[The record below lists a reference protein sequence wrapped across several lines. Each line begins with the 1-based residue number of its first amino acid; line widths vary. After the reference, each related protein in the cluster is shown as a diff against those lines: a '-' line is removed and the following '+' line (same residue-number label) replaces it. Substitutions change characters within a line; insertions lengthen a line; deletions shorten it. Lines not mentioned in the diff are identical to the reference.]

1 MKYEL
6 EVEKRDAAGKGVAR
20 KLRGRGKIPAVV
32 YGSGKSRMIAID
44 YKVARN
50 MVLSQRGHTGLLTVK
65 IAGEKD
71 LVAVLQDHQLDPIN
85 GAILH
90 VDLFEVSMDKPIR
103 VRLSISIIG
112 QVPVGVKEGGIL
124 HQPMREFHIEC
135 LPDQIPDHIEID
147 ASELAIGDGVYVKD
161 VQVPAGVE
169 ILDDEDQMVVHVATK
184 MSEAKLESLLT
195 REAGEAAPV
204 TPVEEK
210 AKVEGA
216 GAAAAAPV
224 DPKAKAPD
232 AKPKEG
238 KK

>member
-1 MKYEL
+1 MRYEL

-20 KLRGRGKIPAVV
+20 KLRGQKKIPAVL
-32 YGSGKSRMIAID
+32 YGGGTSRLIAMD

-71 LVAVLQDHQLDPIN
+71 MVAVLKDHQLDPIN

-103 VRLSISIIG
+103 VRLPVSIIG

-124 HQPMREFHIEC
+124 HQPMRDLHIEC
-135 LPDQIPDHIEID
+135 LPAQIPDHIEID
-147 ASELAIGDGVYVKD
+147 ASELHLGQGVHVKD
-161 VQVPAGVE
+161 VQAPAGVK
-169 ILDDEDQMVVHVATK
+169 ILDDEDLMVVNVATK

-204 TPVEEK
+204 TPTDEK
-210 AKVEGA
+210 AKTEAA
-216 GAAAAAPV
+216 GATAAPT
-224 DPKAKAPD
+224 DTKAKAPD
-232 AKPKEG
+232 AKAKEG

>member
-1 MKYEL
+1 MKYGL

-20 KLRGRGKIPAVV
+20 KLRGQKKIPGVL
-32 YGSGKSRMIAID
+32 YGGGTSRLIAMD
-44 YKVARN
+44 YKVARD

-71 LVAVLQDHQLDPIN
+71 MVAVLKDHQLDPIN

-103 VRLSISIIG
+103 VRLPVSIIG

-124 HQPMREFHIEC
+124 HQPMRDLHIEC
-135 LPDQIPDHIEID
+135 LPAQIPDHIEID
-147 ASELAIGDGVYVKD
+147 ASELRLGQGVHVKD
-161 VQVPAGVE
+161 VQAPTGVK
-169 ILDDEDQMVVHVATK
+169 ILDDEDLMVVNVATK

-210 AKVEGA
+210 AKTEPA
-216 GAAAAAPV
+216 GVAAAPT
-224 DPKAKAPD
+224 DTKAKAPD
-232 AKPKEG
+232 AKAKEG

>member
-20 KLRGRGKIPAVV
+20 KLRARGKIPAVA
-32 YGSGKSRMIAID
+32 YGSGKSRLLAMD

-90 VDLFEVSMDKPIR
+90 VDLFEVSMEKPIR
-103 VRLSISIIG
+103 VRLPISIIG

-124 HQPMREFHIEC
+124 QQPMREFHIEC

-147 ASELAIGDGVYVKD
+147 ATELGIGDGVHVKD
-161 VQVPAGVE
+161 VQAPAGVE
-169 ILDDEDQMVVHVATK
+169 ILDDEDQMVVHVTTK

-216 GAAAAAPV
+216 AGAVAAPA
-224 DPKAKAPD
+224 DTKAKAPD
-232 AKPKEG
+232 AKAKEG

>member
-6 EVEKRDAAGKGVAR
+6 EVESRDAAGKGVAR

-32 YGSGKSRMIAID
+32 YGSGKSRLIAMD

-71 LVAVLQDHQLDPIN
+71 IVAVLQDHQLDPMN

-90 VDLFEVSMDKPIR
+90 VDLFEVSMDKLIR
-103 VRLSISIIG
+103 VRLPVAIIG

-124 HQPMREFHIEC
+124 QQPLRDLHVEC
-135 LPDQIPDHIEID
+135 LPGQIPDHIEID
-147 ASELAIGDGVYVKD
+147 ASELKIGQGVHVKD
-161 VQVPAGVE
+161 VQAPAGVK
-169 ILDDEDQMVVHVATK
+169 ILDDEDLMVVHVATK
-184 MSEAKLESLLT
+184 ISEAKLESLLT

-210 AKVEGA
+210 AKAEG
-216 GAAAAAPV
+216 GVAAPA
-224 DPKAKAPD
+224 DAKAKA
-232 AKPKEG
+232 AESKPKEG

>member
-6 EVEKRDAAGKGVAR
+6 EVETRDAAGKGVAR
-20 KLRGRGKIPAVV
+20 KLRARGKIPAVL
-32 YGSGKSRMIAID
+32 YGAGKSRLVEMSYMA
-44 YKVARN
+44 ARK
-50 MVLSQRGHTGLLTVK
+50 MVMAQRGHTALLTVK

-103 VRLSISIIG
+103 VRVPVTIIG
-112 QVPVGVKEGGIL
+112 QVPVGVKEGGVL
-124 HQPMREFHIEC
+124 QQPLRDLHIEC
-135 LPDQIPDHIEID
+135 LPGQIPDHIEID
-147 ASELAIGDGVYVKD
+147 ASELGVNQGVHVKE
-161 VQVPAGVE
+161 VQAPVGVE
-169 ILDDEDQMVVHVATK
+169 ILDDEDLMVVHVATK

-195 REAGEAAPV
+195 REAGEAVPV
-204 TPVEEK
+204 TPVDEK

-216 GAAAAAPV
+216 AAATTAAP
-224 DPKAKAPD
+224 DPKAKAPE